1 MAQAMYKG
9 ETLTK
14 AGATVASIPL
24 LGQELFVFTRDRLGL
39 NVGQVKAVEY
49 EGGSGRGFNVKTT
62 RIEGSAYVR
71 LANPDLAIPIHWPS

>member
-9 ETLTK
+9 ENLTK
-14 AGATVASIPL
+14 AGATAASTPL
-24 LGQELFVFTRDRLGL
+24 LGQELFVFTRDHLGL

-49 EGGSGRGFNVKTT
+49 EDGCGRGFNVKST

-71 LANPDLAIPIHWPS
+71 LANPDLAIELRTS